1 MLAATALSSV
11 TAGRTRV
18 TAELGSFSGR
28 GMVNSHILDPT
39 GKVTLERFG
48 VGYKVHKTRVW
59 LALKKPTVTSEDKLK
74 MHVLRMEIWF

>member
-1 MLAATALSSV
+1 
-11 TAGRTRV
+11 
-18 TAELGSFSGR
+18 
-28 GMVNSHILDPT
+28 MVNSHILDPT

-74 MHVLRMEIWF
+74 MHVLRTEIWF